1 MTINR
6 IVSMFAGAMIVA
18 SLAIAHLA
26 GQINLTEM
34 SWLWLTLF
42 VGANLF
48 QMAFTGF
55 CPLASVLRAV
65 GLKDGAGKS
74 SCCS

>member
-6 IVSMFAGAMIVA
+6 IISMFAGTVIVS
-18 SLAIAHLA
+18 SLAIAHFSSQIDLA
-26 GQINLTEM
+26 QM

-42 VGANLF
+42 VGVNLF

-55 CPLASVLRAV
+55 CPLATVLRAIGV
-65 GLKDGAGKS
+65 KDRAGKS